1 MRKIFLSSV
10 LVALAMFSTVSAT
23 FAYPERPESW
33 RVQYEM
39 YYFPMRMWSMF
50 SAVVWDVPT
59 GCFQDSIRGAIG
71 GTKLVARNMNDEN
84 GTAANAIGA
93 ITGGPIGLVSGAA
106 YGLLHGFGYGAYHGF
121 MGYPTSHNGSYRQIF
136 QGREY
141 VVPYNDNY

>member
-39 YYFPMRMWSMF
+39 YYLPMRLISMI

-59 GCFQDSIRGAIG
+59 GAFQDGLKGAIG
-71 GTKLVARNMNDEN
+71 GSKAVARSVNDEN
-84 GTAANAIGA
+84 GTAALAFGGL
-93 ITGGPIGLVSGAA
+93 TGGPVGLVSGAA
-106 YGLLHGFGYGAYHGF
+106 YGLLHGFGYGSYHGF
-121 MGYPTSHNGSYRQIF
+121 MGYPSAHNGSYRQIF

-141 VVPYNDNY
+141 VVPYNENY